1 MLITPKLIYTFNQ
14 IPTKIPMELF
24 LKFDEILS
32 STSRKIWRYLIQ
44 VHDYRSQNIFQN
56 VLFQEHF

>member
-14 IPTKIPMELF
+14 IPTKISMELF